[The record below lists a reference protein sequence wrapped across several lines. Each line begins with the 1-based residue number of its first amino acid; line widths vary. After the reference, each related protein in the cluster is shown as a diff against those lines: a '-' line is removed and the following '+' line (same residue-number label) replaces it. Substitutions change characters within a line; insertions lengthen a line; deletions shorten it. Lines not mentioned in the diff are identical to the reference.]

1 MNQTTPFFGKWES
14 NFKNASV
21 AKLHCGIPNYFSRMT
36 SFNQT
41 ERNNVDYSII
51 PVSVSSQWVPIL
63 KLLP

>member
-41 ERNNVDYSII
+41 GRNNVDYTKYLFLSAANE
-51 PVSVSSQWVPIL
+51 SLS
-63 KLLP
+63 